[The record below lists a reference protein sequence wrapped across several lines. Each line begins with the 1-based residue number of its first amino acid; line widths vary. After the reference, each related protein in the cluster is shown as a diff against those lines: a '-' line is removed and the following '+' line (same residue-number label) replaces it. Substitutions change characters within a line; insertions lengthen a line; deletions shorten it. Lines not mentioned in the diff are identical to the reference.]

1 MWKLLKVILWIC
13 WIIVWVPLVL
23 LLFGAVNWD
32 DVLWVIFIIIGLL
45 WQLISWLWENIDIVI
60 IIIFVIWIIRYT
72 NKIDKALE
80 TSKEILERHENKLN
94 SDFDLLYQTFKRVN
108 RLEEKIEKL
117 EKQSKS
123 KKATQK

>member
-1 MWKLLKVILWIC
+1 MKPFLKVILWIC
-13 WIIVWVPLVL
+13 WIIVWVPLIL
-23 LLFGAVNWD
+23 MLFGAVNWD
-32 DVLWVIFIIIGLL
+32 DVLWVIFIILGLL
-45 WQLISWLWENIDIVI
+45 WQLISWLWKNIDIVV

-80 TSKEILERHENKLN
+80 ASKEILERHENKLN

-117 EKQSKS
+117 EKQLKS

>member
-1 MWKLLKVILWIC
+1 MKPFLKVILWIC
-13 WIIVWVPLVL
+13 WIIVWVPLIL
-23 LLFGAVNWD
+23 MLFGAVNWD
-32 DVLWVIFIIIGLL
+32 DVLWVIFIILGLL
-45 WQLISWLWENIDIVI
+45 WQLISWLWKNIDIVV

-117 EKQSKS
+117 EKQLKS

>member
-1 MWKLLKVILWIC
+1 MKPFLKVILWIC

-80 TSKEILERHENKLN
+80 ISKEILERHENKIT
-94 SDFDLLYQTFKRVN
+94 SDFDFLYQTFKRVN
-108 RLEEKIEKL
+108 RLEERIEKL
-117 EKQSKS
+117 EKQLKS

>member
-1 MWKLLKVILWIC
+1 MKPFLKVILWIF
-13 WIIVWVPLVL
+13 WIIVWVPLIL
-23 LLFGAVNWD
+23 MLFGAVNWD
-32 DVLWVIFIIIGLL
+32 DVLWVIFIILGLL
-45 WQLISWLWENIDIVI
+45 WQLISWLWKNIDIVV

-117 EKQSKS
+117 EKQLKS